1 MSGENPVAPPRPE
14 RTHRLFFA
22 LWPSEALRAA
32 LAPCIRALQPA
43 GVGRPQ
49 RPDQW
54 HVTLEFLGSV
64 PASRVA
70 AARDAAAQVRA
81 SPGRIAVRRGR
92 VLAPAGGA
100 VSRGARVAA
109 AARRRWWHNCGPALA
124 AQGFEPE
131 TAAVPGPPHAGAQG
145 HASGAAGAVRTAALA
160 GHGVRAGRVD
170 HRPLGVDLHAARV
183 LAAARLTPGRA
194 AWLTP

>member
-1 MSGENPVAPPRPE
+1 MSGESPVAPPRPE

-22 LWPSEALRAA
+22 LWPAEPLRTA
-32 LAPCIRALQPA
+32 LAPRIRALQPA

-81 SPGRIAVRRGR
+81 DPSDTRFDAVEFWRRPE
-92 VLAPAGGA
+92 VLCL
-100 VSRGARVAA
+100 VARLVPPPLADLVAQLRA
-109 AARRRWWHNCGPALA
+109 ALA

-131 TAAVPGPPHAGAQG
+131 TRPFRAHMTLARKVTNPVSPVVFEPLRWPAADFALVESITDR
-145 HASGAAGAVRTAALA
+145 SGSVYTPLA
-160 GHGVRAGRVD
+160 TWN
-170 HRPLGVDLHAARV
+170 LQS
-183 LAAARLTPGRA
+183 
-194 AWLTP
+194 